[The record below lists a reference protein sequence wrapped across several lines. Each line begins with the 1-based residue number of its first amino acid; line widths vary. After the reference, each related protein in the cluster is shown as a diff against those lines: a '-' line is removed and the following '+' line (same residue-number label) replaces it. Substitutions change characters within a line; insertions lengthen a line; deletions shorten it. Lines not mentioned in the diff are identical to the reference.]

1 MPGRKGYSFTNHTAD
16 VELVARGKTLE
27 EAFRNAALAMFDTS
41 ADIAALTR
49 LKGGAKRLNIRE
61 RASTLED
68 LLWAMLQGA
77 LSIADAKGVYCYKVD
92 RMLIKES
99 KGGYTI
105 DAQFSARGEKPE
117 YSIIYVK
124 GVSRFDMRVGKTK
137 NGFTARAVLDV

>member
-1 MPGRKGYSFTNHTAD
+1 MSGRKGYSFRGHTAD

-27 EAFRNAALAMFDTS
+27 EAFSNAALAMFDTS
-41 ADIAALTR
+41 ADIVALAR
-49 LKGGAKRLNIRE
+49 LKGGAKKLNIHD

-68 LLWAMLQGA
+68 LLWTMLQDA
-77 LSIADAKGVYCYKVD
+77 LSIADAGGLYCYKVD
-92 RMLIKES
+92 RMRIKES